1 MFIFRE
7 IYWFVADF
15 PEHLKDWKE
24 DIKYEINE
32 FKERQIEKAP
42 R

>member
-7 IYWFVADF
+7 IYWFVVDF

>member
-7 IYWFVADF
+7 IYWFIVDF
-15 PEHLKDWKE
+15 PEHLLDWKE

-32 FKERQIEKAP
+32 FKKRQIEKAP